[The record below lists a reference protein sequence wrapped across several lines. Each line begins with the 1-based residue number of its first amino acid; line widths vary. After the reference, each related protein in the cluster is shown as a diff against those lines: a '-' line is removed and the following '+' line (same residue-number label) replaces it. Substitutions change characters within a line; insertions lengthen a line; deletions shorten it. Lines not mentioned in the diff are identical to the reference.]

1 MELETKLKNL
11 KEFLKDKKILL
22 AFSGGAD
29 SSLVAQVASEVS
41 NDLLAVTVDNG
52 IMPQDFIANATR
64 IANELGIKHR
74 IVEENYLEDP
84 SFRSNPPNRCYI
96 CKNKMYNKLVE
107 IAGEN
112 DLEIVDG
119 TNISD
124 LLEDR
129 PGIVVN
135 YDLKIQSPLVIAGF
149 TSDDVT
155 ELLNKLKIE
164 YSPSTTCM
172 ATRISKNSEITPKK
186 INRLKYAESL
196 LKGLSGSRVVR
207 VRDQE
212 DMAILE
218 VDNLE
223 KLLNLGVLNHLDSE
237 LKAVGFK
244 RVTLDIDGHD
254 NSKKELV
261 VYKPCKDEAN
271 KIMFE
276 TELPYSIN
284 IKQTCSELEKI
295 GTVKCSVEMGI
306 AMLESDGRNVTVFK
320 NGKLVARKVVDQ
332 EDAEQL
338 LVQVLP
344 RIRRNI

>member
-1 MELETKLKNL
+1 MEVETKLQNL
-11 KEFLKDKKILL
+11 KDYLRDKNILI

-29 SSLVAQVASEVS
+29 SSLVAKIASEVS
-41 NDLLAVTVDNG
+41 KESLAVTVDNG
-52 IMPQDFIANATR
+52 VMPQDFIANATK
-64 IANELGIKHR
+64 IAGELGIKHR
-74 IVEENYLEDP
+74 VVEENYLNDP
-84 SFRSNPPNRCYI
+84 AFRSNPPNRCYI
-96 CKNKMYNKLVE
+96 CKTKMYTKLAE

-112 DLEIVDG
+112 ELEIMDG
-119 TNISD
+119 TNITD

-129 PGIVVN
+129 PGIIVN
-135 YDLKIQSPLVIAGF
+135 YDLEIKSPLVMAGF
-149 TSDDVT
+149 TSDDVK
-155 ELLNKLKIE
+155 EALNQLEIE

-196 LKGLSGSRVVR
+196 LKGLSGSKVVR

-218 VDNLE
+218 VENIE

-244 RVTLDIDGHD
+244 RVTLDISGHGD
-254 NSKKELV
+254 TKKELV

-284 IKQTCSELEKI
+284 IKQTCAELETI

-320 NGKLVARKVVDQ
+320 NGKLVARKVADQ

-338 LVQVLP
+338 LIEVLP
-344 RIRRNI
+344 KIRRNI